1 MAVSDNFSFSL
12 LDVMVEFGEWTK
24 VPRQQLPESD
34 MSSLADCF
42 NSNNYN
48 ASGFDSTHGNPT
60 ALPNTLREFRNYDH
74 DAVPFAPT
82 LSISTS
88 QNIPAGPPFNGDL
101 TYDVDITSNTSWSL
115 AISYGSG
122 SSGWANLSST
132 SGTGNDEDPTITYD
146 QNGDRDNP
154 SPARSLTLTAT
165 TTYSGGNNISRSV
178 TVTQEE
184 WPDGNN
190 GGNP

>member
-1 MAVSDNFSFSL
+1 
-12 LDVMVEFGEWTK
+12 
-24 VPRQQLPESD
+24 

-48 ASGFDSTHGNPT
+48 ADGFDSTYGDPT
-60 ALPNTLREFRNYDH
+60 VLPNTMREFRNYDN
-74 DAVPFAPT
+74 DAPPFTPT
-82 LSISTS
+82 LSISTPTTIDKLGAT
-88 QNIPAGPPFNGDL
+88 N
-101 TYDVDITSNTSWSL
+101 TVDISSNTSWTL
-115 AISYGSG
+115 GISYGSG

-132 SGTGNDEDPTITYD
+132 SGTGNDQDPTITYS

-184 WPDGNN
+184 WPEGDN
-190 GGNP
+190 GE